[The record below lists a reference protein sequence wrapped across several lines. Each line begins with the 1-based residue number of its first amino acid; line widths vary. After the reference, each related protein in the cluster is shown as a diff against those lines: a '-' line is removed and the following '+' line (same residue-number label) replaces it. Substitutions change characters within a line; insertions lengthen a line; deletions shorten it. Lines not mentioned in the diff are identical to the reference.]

1 MDKYS
6 HVLIVVDRLEYY
18 ITKEIERALFNN
30 DGEKSFKSFYNRI
43 IECINA
49 RKELNYEPIYGSV
62 EAFLKSFG
70 YDDEF
75 ISKFISLAGK

>member
-18 ITKEIERALFNN
+18 VTKEIERAMFNN
-30 DGEKSFKSFYNRI
+30 DGEKSFKSYYTRI

-49 RKELNYEPIYGSV
+49 DELIGKVESCYVIIYLYAEG
-62 EAFLKSFG
+62 
-70 YDDEF
+70 
-75 ISKFISLAGK
+75 LALLI